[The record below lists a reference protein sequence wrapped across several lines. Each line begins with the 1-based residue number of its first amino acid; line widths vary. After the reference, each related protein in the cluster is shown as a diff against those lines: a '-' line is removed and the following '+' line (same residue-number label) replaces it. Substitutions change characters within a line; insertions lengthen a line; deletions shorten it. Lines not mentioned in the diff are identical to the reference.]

1 MANIENI
8 NVLRVD
14 GTQAITTLRELKA
27 AIEADKDAL
36 VALGLVED
44 SDSEKKAEQEKIT
57 KKLKDE
63 LDLLNNVM
71 KAGKT
76 MTIDNAKAVDVQ
88 TDSYYD
94 LQKALTTL
102 KKAWKDMSAE
112 ERTGAVGAETLQKI
126 RELDASLKTM
136 DADIGQFQRNVG
148 NYGQS
153 FKQSLEEAQKG
164 AMGLTQGLQSVNGIM
179 ALTGDSSN
187 SLVKALGA
195 VQVVAGLLNSS
206 KGIVGYIKHLREVT
220 AATKATTAA
229 TKGQTAA
236 MQAETVATE
245 EATVATKV
253 FKTALATLGVGAV
266 LVLVGEL
273 IAHLDDL
280 ARTFGIVDE
289 EAEAQHKA
297 TLKRLEDMDAEFQKQ
312 QKLLQAAGASKSQQI
327 IEDIQGIRDLA
338 HEAYEDYAKFYDE
351 YNDLTLV
358 EQWASDLSNEK
369 IDEMLEKHRDYVQQ
383 IRAAYVDL
391 EAVVVSYVNASNL
404 ERAQEGMSE
413 YEKSID
419 NLRRTANDA
428 AQALEVLRS
437 TGQVTAEE
445 YAQYSQQI
453 LDTFNYHADKVVEK
467 AKADAEAE
475 RKRRAAE
482 AAARLKTERD
492 AALAIQRQAEQAQKT
507 ELQKLEEKYETEKA
521 QLEKFGLDTTALTE
535 NYQAARTAV
544 ITKSIERQMA
554 AIEKQNADAKAA
566 MAKRAEEERKAA
578 SAAAEAQLEIMEKLA
593 EQRTRL
599 SEAAI
604 DDDDKAA
611 AASYEI
617 EVQSYRDRIEALEQ
631 FRLEAL
637 SLGDQEAALKYQQ
650 EAADLSVEIEI
661 REAEE
666 KQRIRQRDKASR
678 DRAAKE
684 TVASASSILGALADI
699 YEADT
704 KASEAERRKAKNL
717 RIAAATIDMLQ
728 GAVTAFSV
736 AQELGPVVG
745 PIVGAANAAAVIAA
759 GTANIRKIRAQQV
772 SATATSADSGFVSSP
787 AVSAPV
793 LQPEVTQ
800 VRNLTG
806 QSEEERINQPQRVY
820 ILQSD
825 LEAAAGDS
833 RARVAES
840 TF

>member
-1 MANIENI
+1 MATETIP
-8 NVLRVD
+8 VLRVD
-14 GTQAITTLRELKA
+14 GKPAVSSLRELKA
-27 AIEADKDAL
+27 AIEANKDAL
-36 VALGLVED
+36 VALGLVEE
-44 SDSEKKAEQEKIT
+44 SDTEKKAEQDRIT
-57 KKLKDE
+57 KQLEQDLK
-63 LDLLNNVM
+63 LLNQVQNAAKV
-71 KAGKT
+71 T
-76 MTIDNAKAVDVQ
+76 TIANAKAID
-88 TDSYYD
+88 TSTASYYD
-94 LQKALTTL
+94 LQKALFTL
-102 KKAWKDMSAE
+102 KKAWKDMTAE
-112 ERTGAVGAETLQKI
+112 ERASAEGGEILQKI
-126 RELDASLKTM
+126 KQLDAELKTL
-136 DADIGQFQRNVG
+136 DSDIGQFQRNVG

-164 AMGLTQGLQSVNGIM
+164 AMGLTQGLSSVNGIM
-179 ALTGDSSN
+179 ALTGESSN
-187 SLVKALGA
+187 SLVKALAA

-206 KGIVGYIKHLREVT
+206 KGIVGFIKHLRET
-220 AATKATTAA
+220 AAAEKGAAAGAKATA
-229 TKGQTAA
+229 GA
-236 MQAETVATE
+236 MKADTVATE
-245 EATVATKV
+245 EATVATKM
-253 FKTALATLGVGAV
+253 FKTALATIGIGAV

-312 QKLLQAAGASKSQQI
+312 QTLLQAAGASKSQQI

-338 HEAYEDYAKFYDE
+338 HEAYEDYSKFYDE

-404 ERAQEGMSE
+404 ERAQEGMNE

-453 LDTFNYHADKVVEK
+453 LDTFNYQADKVVEK

-482 AAARLKTERD
+482 AAARLKSERD

-544 ITKSIERQMA
+544 ITKSIEKQMA

-617 EVQSYRDRIEALEQ
+617 EMQSYRDRIDALEQ

-650 EAADLSVEIEI
+650 EAADLSVEIEL

-666 KQRIRQRDKASR
+666 KQRIRKKDKKNR
-678 DRAAKE
+678 EQAAKE
-684 TVASASSILGALADI
+684 TVASVSGILGALADI
-699 YEADT
+699 YESNGKEDA
-704 KASEAERRKAKNL
+704 KAQKRAKNL

-728 GAVTAFSV
+728 GAVTAYAT
-736 AQELGPVVG
+736 AQTLGPVAG
-745 PIVGAANAAAVIAA
+745 PIVGAINAAAVTAA
-759 GTANIRKIRAQQV
+759 GLANIAKIRSTDV
-772 SATATSADSGFVSSP
+772 SGNSAPNDSYAAP
-787 AVSAPV
+787 AVADAPQV
-793 LQPEVTQ
+793 NPEVQ
-800 VRNLTG
+800 VVRNLTG

-825 LEAAAGDS
+825 IEAAGNQS
-833 RARVAES
+833 RVTVAES

>member
-44 SDSEKKAEQEKIT
+44 SDNAKKTEQEKIT

-164 AMGLTQGLQSVNGIM
+164 AMGLTQGLQSVNGII

-220 AATKATTAA
+220 AATKATTSA

-289 EAEAQHKA
+289 EAEASHKA
-297 TLKRLEDMDAEFQKQ
+297 TLKRLEDLDAEFQKQ

-327 IEDIQGIRDLA
+327 IEDIESIRELA
-338 HEAYEDYAKFYDE
+338 HEAYEDYSNFYDE

-369 IDEMLEKHRDYVQQ
+369 IDEILQKHRDYVQQ

-404 ERAQEGMSE
+404 ERAQEGMNE

-419 NLRRTANDA
+419 NLRRTAKDA
-428 AQALEVLRS
+428 AQALEVLRER
-437 TGQVTAEE
+437 GQVTAEE

-453 LDTFNYHADKVVEK
+453 LDTFNYQADKVVEK

-482 AAARLKTERD
+482 AASRLKAERD

-544 ITKSIERQMA
+544 VTKSIERQMA

-566 MAKRAEEERKAA
+566 MARRAEEERKAA

-599 SEAAI
+599 SEATI

-617 EVQSYRDRIEALEQ
+617 EVQSYRDRIDALEQ

-678 DRAAKE
+678 AQAAKE

-699 YEADT
+699 YESDT

-736 AQELGPVVG
+736 AQELGPIAG

-772 SATATSADSGFVSSP
+772 SATATSADSGFDASP

-793 LQPEVTQ
+793 FQPEVTQ
-800 VRNLTG
+800 VRTVTG
-806 QSEEERINQPQRVY
+806 ASEEELLNQPSRVY

-825 LEAAAGDS
+825 LEAAAGES

>member
-14 GTQAITTLRELKA
+14 GTQAITTLRDLKA

-44 SDSEKKAEQEKIT
+44 SDNAKKAEQEKIT

-338 HEAYEDYAKFYDE
+338 HEAYEDYSKFYDE
-351 YNDLTLV
+351 YNDMTLV

-428 AQALEVLRS
+428 AQALEVLRER
-437 TGQVTAEE
+437 GQVTAEE

-453 LDTFNYHADKVVEK
+453 LDTFNYQADKVVEK

-482 AAARLKTERD
+482 AAARLKAERD

-578 SAAAEAQLEIMEKLA
+578 SAAAEAQMEIMEKLA

-678 DRAAKE
+678 EQAAKE

-736 AQELGPVVG
+736 AQELGPVIG

-793 LQPEVTQ
+793 FQPEVTQ
-800 VRNLTG
+800 VRTVTSA
-806 QSEEERINQPQRVY
+806 SEEELLNQPSRVY

-825 LEAAAGDS
+825 LEAAAGES